1 MDFGFTRALRTE
13 LNDVEGMFKRSLLP
27 WWGDIQVYLNS
38 IASDPT
44 WMVLPSIVL
53 SSYKYM
59 GVEREFS
66 KSMTNIFK
74 TIYLAIYIH
83 ERVKDDDEGQ
93 AYNKEM
99 QFSILIGDYIFGRML
114 KLLIEAEA
122 EQLLP
127 IFSNMICEIN
137 EGLVNKHKMGIDYE
151 ESLLQTRGPL
161 YKAVYRTAAVSAQK
175 DEEDQIMIAKMGYH
189 LGMAIEM
196 LNYRLSN
203 HKALRH
209 LAESYESFRIYKQFN
224 TIQDTVIEEVY
235 RELREIISH
244 QSKLAVV

>member
-1 MDFGFTRALRTE
+1 MDFRFTRALRTE

-27 WWGDIQVYLNS
+27 WWEDIQEYLNS
-38 IASDPT
+38 IANDPT

-59 GVEREFS
+59 GVERQFS

-93 AYNKEM
+93 LYNKEM

-122 EQLLP
+122 DRLLP

-137 EGLVNKHKMGIDYE
+137 EGLVNKHKMGLDYE
-151 ESLLQTRGPL
+151 ASLLQTRGPL
-161 YKAVYRTAAVSAQK
+161 YEAIYRTAAVSAQK
-175 DEEDQIMIAKMGYH
+175 DAEDREMIARTGYH

-196 LNYRLSN
+196 LNYRLPN

-209 LAESYESFRIYKQFN
+209 LAASFESFRTYKQSN
-224 TIQDTVIEEVY
+224 NIHDTVIEEVY
-235 RELREIISH
+235 RELREIISD
-244 QSKLAVV
+244 QNKLAVV